1 MSDRIVELEDFLDE
15 PSAWVARAVL
25 RANGI
30 RSEVLTD
37 PPYAHPR
44 PRVRLAVR
52 AEDAAEALRLLRS
65 GPDGPS
71 A

>member
-1 MSDRIVELEDFLDE
+1 MELKVFSDE

-25 RANGI
+25 EANGI
-30 RSEVLTD
+30 PSQVLTD
-37 PPYAHPR
+37 PPYAHPL

-52 AEDAAEALRLLRS
+52 AGDAKEAFRLLQATS
-65 GPDGPS
+65 DGPS